1 MAAIV
6 LLFLLIFL
14 FEGVYLKVKK
24 RKLRTYIIVYGIML
38 LALVYN
44 LASALLPE
52 VLNPNLII
60 EAVLGK

>member
-1 MAAIV
+1 MAAIL
-6 LLFLLIFL
+6 LLFLMIVL

-24 RKLRTYIIVYGIML
+24 RKLRTYFIVYGVML

-44 LASALLPE
+44 LAAYLMPE
-52 VLNPNLII
+52 AQNPNQII

>member
-1 MAAIV
+1 MAAV
-6 LLFLLIFL
+6 LMLFMLIFL

-24 RKLRTYIIVYGIML
+24 RKLRTYIIVYGVML
-38 LALVYN
+38 LSLVYN
-44 LASALLPE
+44 LAATLLPG

>member
-1 MAAIV
+1 MAAIL
-6 LLFLLIFL
+6 LLFLMIVL

-24 RKLRTYIIVYGIML
+24 RKLRTYIIVYGVML

-44 LASALLPE
+44 LAAALLPE
-52 VLNPNLII
+52 ALNPNLII